1 VGSGDRS
8 RVDGSASILEFG
20 GDLGRESSWAFCGLI
35 LLMALSLF
43 SCATHRSPGG
53 TQEDELIVDEVM
65 ARLRSEPSLRHA
77 DILVDS
83 EQGVV
88 TLRGIVDDII
98 DRNLA
103 ESIAR
108 RVEGV
113 KSVRNWLEVRK
124 RAPSIFF
131 RRR

>member
-1 VGSGDRS
+1 M
-8 RVDGSASILEFG
+8 
-20 GDLGRESSWAFCGLI
+20 GRELSWAFCGLI
-35 LLMALSLF
+35 ILMAFTLF
-43 SCATHRSPGG
+43 SCTTPRSAGR
-53 TQEDELIVDEVM
+53 TEEDELIVAEVM
-65 ARLRSEPSLRHA
+65 ARLRSEPSLRQA
-77 DILVDS
+77 DIVVES

-103 ESIAR
+103 ESIAM

>member
-1 VGSGDRS
+1 M
-8 RVDGSASILEFG
+8 
-20 GDLGRESSWAFCGLI
+20 GRELSWAFCGLI
-35 LLMALSLF
+35 ILMAFTLF
-43 SCATHRSPGG
+43 SCTTPRSPGR
-53 TQEDELIVDEVM
+53 TEEDELIVAEVM
-65 ARLRSEPSLRHA
+65 ARLRSEPSLRQA
-77 DILVDS
+77 DIVVES

-103 ESIAR
+103 ESIAM

>member
-1 VGSGDRS
+1 
-8 RVDGSASILEFG
+8 
-20 GDLGRESSWAFCGLI
+20 
-35 LLMALSLF
+35 
-43 SCATHRSPGG
+43 
-53 TQEDELIVDEVM
+53 M
-65 ARLRSEPSLRHA
+65 ARLRSEPSLRQA
-77 DILVDS
+77 DIVVES

-103 ESIAR
+103 ESIAM